1 MHVSLIVAC
10 MACVRVGHGRRVQM
24 PDGQLQSS
32 LGPRAQTSPK
42 AKGEGT
48 FDPLGRVAMFLL
60 ALSSTAFNPSSPG
73 ASRSRLP
80 VQTSALHKWSPAARQ
95 RCNHRLCSFPVM
107 SVTQAASRELIGF
120 PSLQARDFQHP
131 RDKTATQQAA
141 LFMPID
147 FAFRQL
153 FQRFEDAGFL
163 QNVGR
168 GVQVSAEQYP
178 TIHRL
183 TVEAAAQMDMPVPDV
198 FVVQNSQPNAY
209 TVAIQEKRPFVVLH
223 TSLIDLMTLEEVKA
237 VIGHELGH
245 LKCEHGVYITVLNI
259 LSLGVDVV
267 DMLIPLGLRDLIERQ
282 LTQWRRSAE
291 LSCDRAALLVTQDED
306 VVMGVLMKLTGGSS
320 KLAGE
325 MSAQEF
331 ARQAKDYDEV
341 AKASMLGRMIKSMDE
356 NQLYPLPILRA
367 REIQKY
373 AGSKEYIS
381 LKNRLGTSVK
391 V

>member
-1 MHVSLIVAC
+1 MSMGQEQRSPCPKGEASLKATVWCAN
-10 MACVRVGHGRRVQM
+10 AM
-24 PDGQLQSS
+24 PD
-32 LGPRAQTSPK
+32 
-42 AKGEGT
+42 
-48 FDPLGRVAMFLL
+48 PLERVAMFLL
-60 ALSSTAFNPSSPG
+60 AFSPTAFNPSAAGSYFPM
-73 ASRSRLP
+73 RHP
-80 VQTSALHKWSPAARQ
+80 ALHKWSPAANQ
-95 RCNHRLCSFPVM
+95 NCNRTPRSLTGM
-107 SVTQAASRELIGF
+107 SLSQAASRELIGF

-141 LFMPID
+141 LFMPIE
-147 FAFRQL
+147 FVFRQL
-153 FQRFEDAGFL
+153 FDRFEDAGFL

-183 TVEAAAQMDMPVPDV
+183 TLEAAAQMDMPAPDV
-198 FVVQNSQPNAY
+198 FVMQNSQPNAY
-209 TVAIQEKRPFVVLH
+209 TLAVQGKRPFIVLH

-245 LKCEHGVYITVLNI
+245 LKCEHSVYITILNI
-259 LSLGVDVV
+259 LSLGIDVV
-267 DMLIPLGLRDLIERQ
+267 EMLIPLGLRDLIERQ

-291 LSCDRAALLVTQDED
+291 LSCDRAALLVTQDES

-373 AGSKEYIS
+373 AESKEYIS
-381 LKNRLGTSVK
+381 LKSRLGANVK